1 VPVPLTMTPRLGTPT
16 TAAYTTNGT
25 WARAAPCMLLLTMAI
40 LMLASLH
47 DDVVTVDERTHIA
60 PGYSYLVRADY
71 RLNVNHPPLMKDLAA
86 LPLLFMHLR
95 VRWDDPGWTER
106 QPWRF
111 GGVFL
116 YESGRSPDKITTM
129 ARIPMILFT
138 VGLGW
143 MIFWWTAR
151 TYGSGAALLAL
162 FLYTFSPTFLAHGR
176 LVNTD
181 VGAAAGMYLGTIS
194 YIRVLRHPRICNL
207 VLAGSVIGLAFL
219 AKFSTLLLVPAM
231 ALLTVLWTV
240 AQPETEFLKPLL
252 RRLLLGG
259 AVLVLASLVVYGVY
273 LHHTW
278 NSPRRAAESELKWMG
293 STGQSILASRVLR
306 PWGYYLVGIDHIRRR
321 VSDSTRPFFLGRV
334 VTASAPSY
342 FPVLYLIKEPLALH
356 VLTLVVLLFA
366 PWWPR
371 RPVFRGGWLRAHFTE
386 CALVV
391 VCVLYWCVSVLSS
404 LQIGVRHV
412 LPTFPFVYTLVG
424 AGIAAIASGLEGRGL
439 QRTFGVALVVLLA
452 WQAVTILRVHPSYIA
467 YFNEIAGGPDGGAE
481 WAGDS
486 NLDWG
491 QDLRRLERFMNA
503 RGIDEIRLDYFGGAD
518 ADAYLHGRYVAVRSC
533 SEPQRGW
540 VAVSAFSYQW
550 SRRTAECDYRRWLTK
565 EWLVTKIGYS
575 IFVFHV
581 DRGNAPGVSP

>member
-1 VPVPLTMTPRLGTPT
+1 MTPLGTRT
-16 TAAYTTNGT
+16 TAPFAADSG
-25 WARAAPCMLLLTMAI
+25 WRARAVAGGLLLAMAA
-40 LMLASLH
+40 LMLASLR
-47 DDVVTVDERTHIA
+47 DDVITVDERTHIA

-71 RLNVNHPPLMKDLAA
+71 RLNVDHPPLMKDLAA
-86 LPLLFMHLR
+86 LPLLFMRLR

-151 TYGSGAALLAL
+151 TYGNGAGLLAL
-162 FLYTFSPTFLAHGR
+162 FLYTCSPTLLAHGR

-181 VGAAAGMYLGTIS
+181 VGAAAGIYLGTIS
-194 YIRVLRHPRICNL
+194 YLRVLRHPTARSV
-207 VLAGSVIGLAFL
+207 VLAGAVIGFAFL

-231 ALLTVLWTV
+231 ALLTVLWTA
-240 AQPETEFLKPLL
+240 AQRETEFRKPLL
-252 RRLLLGG
+252 RRLFLGG
-259 AVLVLASLVVYGVY
+259 AVLVLALLVVYAVY

-278 NSPRRAAESELKWMG
+278 NSPSMAAESELGWMG

-306 PWGYYLVGIDHIRRR
+306 PWGYYLVGFDHIRRR
-321 VSDSTRPFFLGRV
+321 VGDSTRPFFLGKVMTERP
-334 VTASAPSY
+334 PSY
-342 FPVLYLIKEPLALH
+342 FPVLYFVKEPLALH
-356 VLTLVVLLFA
+356 VLTLAVLLFA

-371 RPVFRGGWLRAHFTE
+371 RPLFRGGWVRAHFTE
-386 CALVV
+386 CALVT
-391 VCVLYWCVSVLSS
+391 VCFLYWGVSVLSP

-424 AGIAAIASGLEGRGL
+424 AGIAAIASRLKGR
-439 QRTFGVALVVLLA
+439 RARRAFGAAVGVLLA

-491 QDLRRLERFMNA
+491 QDLKRLKRFMRA
-503 RGIDEIRLDYFGGAD
+503 RGIGDVRLDYFGGAD
-518 ADAYLHGRYVAVRSC
+518 ADAYLQGRYVAVQSC
-533 SEPQRGW
+533 SAPQPGW
-540 VAVSAFSYQW
+540 VAVSAFSYQR
-550 SRRTAECDYRRWLTK
+550 SRRTAECDYRRWLTP
-565 EWLVTKIGYS
+565 ERLVAKIGYS
-575 IFVFHV
+575 IFVFRV
-581 DRGNAPGVSP
+581 DRDDAPGGPP